1 LIKEITNLL
10 AVIFA
15 IQYVTTITPASS
27 LGLSRIS
34 LYFGTVC
41 LLAVFAVISNIYLV
55 SLVSFD
61 KSLQEEMPKWV
72 FL

>member
-1 LIKEITNLL
+1 MIKEITNLL